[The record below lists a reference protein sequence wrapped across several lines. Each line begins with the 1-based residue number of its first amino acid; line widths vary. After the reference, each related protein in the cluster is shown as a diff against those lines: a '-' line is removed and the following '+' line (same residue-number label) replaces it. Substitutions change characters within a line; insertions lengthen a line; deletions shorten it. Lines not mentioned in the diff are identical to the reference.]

1 MLLALLRTLILYLIV
16 LFVMR
21 IMGKRQIG
29 QLQPFELVIMVM
41 LAGLAVIPMEN
52 TGVPLTNGLVPILT
66 LLAAEYIA
74 SFLSLKSEEIRKIL
88 CGKPSI
94 LINRGKIVEQE
105 LQRLRI
111 NLNDL
116 LEQLRIKNMPNIS
129 EVEFAILETSGSLSV
144 IPKSQKRPLTPN
156 DLNIP
161 TNYEGLPITLILD
174 GKVNH
179 ENLRIAHLS
188 IEWLKEQISENGY
201 SDFKEILFAALDTSG
216 NIFIQ
221 EKMKH
226 HSPEALK

>member
-1 MLLALLRTLILYLIV
+1 
-16 LFVMR
+16 MR

>member
-16 LFVMR
+16 LIVMR

-74 SFLSLKSEEIRKIL
+74 SFLSLKSEEVRKIL

-129 EVEFAILETSGSLSV
+129 EVEFAILETSGSLSI

-201 SDFKEILFAALDTSG
+201 SNFKEILFAALDTSG